1 VKQPFRPAKGGIRV
15 SLAPAERAILRQ
27 LPGLL
32 DSVAGPS
39 DDPAAARLRPSA
51 YPDDPD
57 AEDEFRRLM
66 AGELEEARRTD
77 RAGFLEDLSGRGVLD
92 EERAGAWLRILS
104 ESRLVLAAR
113 LGIEEDGWEESMPGS
128 DPEVT
133 LLHYLGWLQEELI
146 GAMEEP

>member
-1 VKQPFRPAKGGIRV
+1 VKEPFRPTKRGIRV
-15 SLAPAERAILRQ
+15 SLGPAERAILRQ

-32 DSVAGPS
+32 DSVGDPS

-57 AEDEFRRLM
+57 AEAEFRRLM
-66 AGELEEARRTD
+66 AGELDEARSAD
-77 RAGFLEDLSGRGVLD
+77 RAGFLEDLSGPAVLD

-113 LGIEEDGWEESMPGS
+113 LGIEEDGWEEIMPDS

-146 GAMEEP
+146 EAMEEP

>member
-1 VKQPFRPAKGGIRV
+1 MKQPFRPTKRGIRV
-15 SLAPAERAILRQ
+15 SLAPPERAILRQ

-32 DSVAGPS
+32 DSVGDPP
-39 DDPAAARLRPSA
+39 DDPAAARLRPPA
-51 YPDDPD
+51 YANDPE

-66 AGELEEARRTD
+66 AGELDQARSAD
-77 RAGFLEDLSGRGVLD
+77 RAGFLEDLSGSALLD
-92 EERAGAWLRILS
+92 EERAGAWLRVLD

-113 LGIEEDGWEESMPGS
+113 LGIEEDGWEESLPGS

-146 GAMEEP
+146 EAMEEP